1 MRGHHVKFR
10 GRRPGTTPLELA
22 QFARAASPHISARF
36 RHRAGRDARVDD
48 GPLEVHRRVI
58 ETNLLG
64 YLYGARLVVRIF
76 REQGHGVLV
85 NVSSAVAYVGQPH
98 MSASRVLRYAA
109 QYKDLDRRCGTSS
122 SAKVASTN
130 VPRGLLVGSCVAGE
144 RDVESCGATYFA
156 PLNLLPNFGAKLDP
170 VPIGSAS
177 DVLFV

>member
-1 MRGHHVKFR
+1 MRGHYVKFR

-109 QYKDLDRRCGTSS
+109 QYKDLDEPLRDFIKRKGGINKCASRFARRQLRRRRERCRIVRCNLFRAVKLTSEFRRQ
-122 SAKVASTN
+122 TR
-130 VPRGLLVGSCVAGE
+130 P
-144 RDVESCGATYFA
+144 GANRLGF
-156 PLNLLPNFGAKLDP
+156 
-170 VPIGSAS
+170 
-177 DVLFV
+177 